1 MAYPKMALA
10 ALSDPT
16 RAAVF
21 ESLGN
26 GPRSVADIAK
36 GLPVSRPAVSQHLRV
51 LEEAK
56 LVSHRQEGTRHF
68 YSIDLRGLAGVR
80 TWLDGFWTH
89 AMDSFAAEV
98 NRQSSNDHDDATH
111 PPS

>member
-1 MAYPKMALA
+1 MAYPKLALA

-68 YSIDLRGLAGVR
+68 YRIDFRGLAGAR
-80 TWLDGFWTH
+80 SWLGGFWTH
-89 AMDSFAAEV
+89 AMDSFAAE
-98 NRQSSNDHDDATH
+98 RTLPRSNAHDY
-111 PPS
+111 